1 MAKPGDSSSVK
12 LEDLDWAALDRLRD
26 LFLASQPIR
35 NAYWRN
41 ERDLACYDA
50 TFGER
55 IGWKWD
61 AVLRA
66 LMAQT
71 QGIWRPPCGPLL
83 DFGCGSG
90 IAGRRVLS
98 AFGESAFSALYLHD
112 KSRLAEDF
120 AVNEARKLFPNFP
133 VLQGPPEAI
142 FDGDKP
148 VTLLVSHVL
157 NELNTP
163 EARRLLALARRAS
176 AILWVE
182 PGTSSASRQ
191 LIQVREALR
200 GDFAILRPC
209 PHGEACGLL
218 AAARHADWCHHFAPP
233 PMGLSMDPF
242 WVRFARQAGI
252 DLRSLP
258 YSHLVL
264 ARRSSLPPGWSTDR
278 EGQQRVIGRPRTLKG
293 YLELFSCG
301 EGKVEQLTLQRRD
314 QPELAEILV
323 DTDQAILARWVIQG
337 GRIREGRIIEPK
349 PSLKTDAS

>member
-1 MAKPGDSSSVK
+1 MN

-35 NAYWRN
+35 TAYWRN
-41 ERDLACYDA
+41 GHDLACYDA

-66 LMAQT
+66 LVAQT
-71 QGIWRPPCGPLL
+71 KGVWSPPLGPLL

-98 AFGESAFSALYLHD
+98 VFGESTFSALHLHD
-112 KSRLAEDF
+112 KARLAEDF
-120 AVNEARKLFPNFP
+120 AADQARSKFPTIPIVNGN
-133 VLQGPPEAI
+133 PEVA
-142 FDGDKP
+142 FESGQP

-157 NELNTP
+157 NELSTSDT
-163 EARRLLALARRAS
+163 RRLMALARRAS

-182 PGTSSASRQ
+182 PGTSLASRQ
-191 LIQVREALR
+191 LIGVREALR
-200 GDFAILRPC
+200 GEFTILRPC
-209 PHGEACGLL
+209 PHQKTCGLL
-218 AAARHADWCHHFAPP
+218 TAARQADWCHHFAAPP
-233 PMGLSMDPF
+233 PGLSMDPF

-264 ARRSSLPPGWSTDR
+264 ARQDSAPPELIANRTG
-278 EGQQRVIGRPRTLKG
+278 EHRVIGRPRSFKG
-293 YLELFSCG
+293 YLEVLNCG
-301 EGKVEQLTLQRRD
+301 DGKVEQLTLQRRD
-314 QPELAEILV
+314 QPELADRLEE
-323 DTDQAILARWVIQG
+323 TDEAILARWMIQG
-337 GRIREGRIIEPK
+337 TRIRGGVIVEPQSISS
-349 PSLKTDAS
+349 PEPLP